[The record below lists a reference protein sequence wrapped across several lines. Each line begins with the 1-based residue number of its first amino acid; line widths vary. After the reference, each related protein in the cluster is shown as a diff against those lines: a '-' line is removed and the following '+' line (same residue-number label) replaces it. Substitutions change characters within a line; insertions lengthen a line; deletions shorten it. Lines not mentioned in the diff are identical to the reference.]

1 MPASPSDLPAP
12 VDLLD
17 LTRQETAELLERWG
31 EPGFRAEQLWRWV
44 YRDMAAD
51 FDAMS
56 NLPLALRTRLA
67 EQTSF
72 QPLAPVDELVSR
84 DRLTRKGL
92 FELIDHE
99 FVEVVLML
107 YDQRRTV
114 CVSTQVGCAFSCAFC
129 ATGQSGLVRNL
140 TPGEIVGQV
149 LHYARWLAKPEPDG
163 VATPADDPSRRVS
176 HVVLMGMGE
185 PLANY
190 EATWRALHTLNDPLG
205 FGLGARHMTLSTAG
219 LVPGIAKMSQEKLQV
234 GLAVSLHAPTDGLR
248 GKLVPLNRRYPLADL
263 MAACRQYTERTGRQV
278 TFEYALLQGI
288 NDSDEQARA
297 LAQLLSGLP
306 SHVNLIPM
314 NRVEGSPYMPSSRE
328 RTQSFLKVLR
338 SAGVSATVRLRRGLD
353 IEAGCGQLRHRRT
366 IREGHTSES

>member
-1 MPASPSDLPAP
+1 MPALPSSRPAP
-12 VDLLD
+12 LDLLS
-17 LTRQETAELLERWG
+17 LTRQEIAEVLERWG
-31 EPGFRAEQLWRWV
+31 EPGFRSEQLWRWV
-44 YRDMAAD
+44 YRDMVAD

-56 NLPLALRTRLA
+56 NLPLSLRTRLA
-67 EQTSF
+67 EETSF
-72 QPLAPVDELVSR
+72 RPLTLVDGLTSR

-92 FELIDHE
+92 FELNDGE
-99 FVEVVLML
+99 LVETVLML

-114 CVSTQVGCAFSCAFC
+114 CVSTQVGCAFGCAIC

-140 TPGEIVGQV
+140 TVGEIVGQV
-149 LHYARWLAKPEPDG
+149 LHYARWLALPQPEG
-163 VATPADDPSRRVS
+163 AAAAADEQERRVS

-190 EATWRALHTLNDPLG
+190 EATWRALQTLNDARGL
-205 FGLGARHMTLSTAG
+205 GLGARHMTVSTAG

-248 GKLVPLNRRYPLADL
+248 SKLVPLNRRYPLADL
-263 MAACRQYTERTGRQV
+263 MAACRHYTELSGRQV

-297 LAQLLSGLP
+297 LALLLRGLL

-314 NRVEGSPYMPSSRE
+314 NRVEGSPYLPSSRE
-328 RTQSFLKVLR
+328 RTQGFLRVLR
-338 SAGVSATVRLRRGLD
+338 ASGASATVRLRRGLD
-353 IEAGCGQLRHRRT
+353 IEAGCGQLRSRRT
-366 IREGHTSES
+366 TGRGQGAEI